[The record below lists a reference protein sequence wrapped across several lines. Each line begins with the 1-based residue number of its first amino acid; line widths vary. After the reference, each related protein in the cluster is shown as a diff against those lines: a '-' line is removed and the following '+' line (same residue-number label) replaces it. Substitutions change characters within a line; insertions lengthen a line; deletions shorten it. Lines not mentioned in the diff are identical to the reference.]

1 MTAEALAK
9 ALFPGKPPSR
19 DELLNQGFTR
29 NHALTKKA
37 VPDQRMWPPE
47 LDQLPLAGG
56 RFRIDRRLVFTIA
69 DRAASSPDD
78 EWAAAQLHTAAVV
91 WGARPGMPMTRAFKP
106 LANPDA
112 PKRLTEALRLV
123 RGEGPVSAYR
133 ALVKNPRGRLNI
145 PWLAASYFT
154 KFLYFAGWDSK
165 PFLGQPLIMDDLVI
179 ASLESLTKQ
188 NWQDES
194 PDDYLRYLDLARDI
208 AYEVETTEDVVE
220 WQLWRSREVELN
232 LADEPE
238 VVNGDTNFV

>member
-1 MTAEALAK
+1 VRAEVLAK
-9 ALFPGKPPSR
+9 ALFPGKSPSR

-29 NHALTKKA
+29 NPALTKKA

-47 LDQLPLAGG
+47 LDHLPLVGG
-56 RFRIDRRLVFTIA
+56 RFRIDRRLVFSIA
-69 DRAASSPDD
+69 DRAASTPDD
-78 EWAAAQLHTAAVV
+78 EWAAAQLHTAVVV
-91 WGARPGMPMTRAFKP
+91 WGAHPGTRMTWAFRP

-123 RGEGPVSAYR
+123 RGEGPMSAYK

-179 ASLESLTKQ
+179 ASLVTLTKQ
-188 NWQDES
+188 KWTDES
-194 PDDYLRYLDLARDI
+194 ADDYLRYTDLARDI
-208 AYEVETTEDVVE
+208 AYEAETTEDVVE

-232 LADEPE
+232 LADEPD
-238 VVNGDTNFV
+238 VVNVNTDFV